1 MAAVKTKLR
10 EEDLRGKD
18 SAKQSTDNIDS
29 NRELF
34 GAYLVDDESRQ
45 AAMDF
50 ARQRGWPTGDV
61 ARGGLSGALRT
72 LSIAPPPRFM
82 VIDVGTALDYEE
94 VNEGLTEIV
103 RSGSH
108 VVALGERNDVQLY
121 RRILEAGAAD
131 YLVKPIDVV
140 ALNAAFA
147 KLEGPASAAG
157 QRGRS
162 IAFIGARGGIGTS
175 SIVANCAWIL
185 AETLRRKVLLVDYDL
200 HFGTLAL
207 LLDVQ
212 PTNGLAEAL
221 IDPERVDHV
230 FLDNAAVRLG
240 KQLHLLASEQSIETA
255 RLGDVNSS
263 KTFFQATAKAGDI
276 VLVDLP
282 RHVVAQQAGIFELF
296 DEVVIVTDA
305 SLAGLR
311 DACRL
316 LRLIRAKHEKTK
328 AHIVLNNRDA
338 KPEVT
343 RKEMEKGLEAP
354 VDVELA
360 YARDVIMRCE
370 LAGEPL
376 ARAMPEHAIVAE
388 LSRLAIQLAGVREA
402 RPRTLLRRLLKR

>member
-1 MAAVKTKLR
+1 VAAAQTKLR
-10 EEDLRGKD
+10 DEDVGGK
-18 SAKQSTDNIDS
+18 AKAKTEGFDS

-61 ARGGLSGALRT
+61 ARGGLPGALRT

-121 RRILEAGAAD
+121 RRVLEAGAAD
-131 YLVKPIDVV
+131 YLVKPIDAV

-147 KLEGPASAAG
+147 KLEGPANAVG

-162 IAFIGARGGIGTS
+162 IAIVGARGGIGTS
-175 SIVANCAWIL
+175 SIAANCAWIL

-221 IDPERVDHV
+221 IDPDRVDHV

-240 KQLHLLASEQSIETA
+240 KQLHLLASEQNVESA
-255 RLGDVNSS
+255 RVGDVNGS

-276 VLVDLP
+276 GLVALP
-282 RHVVAQQAGIFELF
+282 RHIVAQQAGIFELF

-316 LRLIRAKHEKTK
+316 LRLVRARHEKTK
-328 AHIVLNNRDA
+328 PHIVLNNRDA

-354 VDVELA
+354 IDVELA
-360 YARDVIMRCE
+360 YARDVILRCE

-376 ARAMPEHAIVAE
+376 ARAMPDHAIVGE
-388 LSRLAIQLAGVREA
+388 LSRLAVQLAGVREA
-402 RPRTLLRRLLKR
+402 RPRTLLQRLLKR